1 MAKPALN
8 QFNGGVISPWLEGR
22 IDLPKYNY
30 SLAESLNFIPL
41 VEGSIKR
48 RGGSHYVAPLKEVEA
63 VCFKIVV
70 KPDEAKYDA
79 LVCINNELCDKIYCA
94 PGEKITWS
102 VSADGYLPQSGMQ
115 IVGEEDMTLT
125 VTLVSVLYRSTLTVN
140 TVPDDALVYING
152 QFGNKR
158 IVTTG
163 STAIYRVEKE
173 GYAVVEGSVEVPDDL
188 TITVVL
194 GIRFEIKAIPADAK
208 VVINGVERDY
218 IDVQPGDVVNWK
230 VSKQGYA
237 SKSGTETIES
247 SMVLY
252 VNLEEGNNL
261 NDVIFE
267 KSAPGQYV
275 IYLEQAG
282 YYDVMLCSPGGG
294 AGGAATAY
302 GLLGNAGGSGA
313 AYAGKIYLNAGKC
326 IILLGENGKGGNSY
340 KREGDTGR
348 PAFSLQEYV
357 STYTYLN
364 QPGGAYIFMT
374 GGDGGEG
381 AMVSGSQSSGGG
393 GKIKYFEDVIEAK
406 RYIKSDGKAH
416 SGVSVLGNGFGA
428 GGVPALEKGG
438 DGSNA
443 YCKIVW
449 LGKA

>member
-48 RGGSHYVAPLKEVEA
+48 RGGSHYVAPLKEVDA

-102 VSADGYLPQSGMQ
+102 VSADGYLPQSGTQ

-194 GIRFEIKAIPADAK
+194 GMRFEIKAIPTDAK

-218 IDVQPGDVVNWK
+218 IDVQPGDVVNWE

-237 SKSGTETIES
+237 SKNGTETIES

-267 KSAPGQYV
+267 KSAPGRYV
-275 IYLEQAG
+275 FYLGQAG

-302 GLLGNAGGSGA
+302 GLPGNAGGSGA
-313 AYAGKIYLNAGKC
+313 AYAGKVYLAAGKC
-326 IILLGENGKGGNSY
+326 VVVLGTPGKGGAGH
-340 KREGDTGR
+340 KKEGSAGS
-348 PAFSLQEYV
+348 PAFSLEEYA
-357 STYTYLN
+357 STYTYLG
-364 QPGGAYIFMT
+364 QPGGIYIFMD
-374 GGDGGEG
+374 GGGGGEG
-381 AMVSGSQSSGGG
+381 AMAVGSQSTGNG
-393 GKIKYFEDVIEAK
+393 GKITDFENVKEAA
-406 RYIKSDGKAH
+406 RRIKSDGKKH
-416 SGVSVLGNGFGA
+416 STVSILGNGYGA
-428 GGVPALEKGG
+428 GGSPTLGNGG